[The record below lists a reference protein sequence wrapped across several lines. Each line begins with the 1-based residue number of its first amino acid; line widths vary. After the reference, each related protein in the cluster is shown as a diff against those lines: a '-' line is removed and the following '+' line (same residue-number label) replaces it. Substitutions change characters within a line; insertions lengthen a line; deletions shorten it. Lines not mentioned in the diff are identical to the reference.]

1 MSLLKFIKMH
11 GCAND
16 YIYVDCFSQTV
27 RDPAALARRLSD
39 RHTGVG
45 GDGVILICPSEIADG
60 RMRMFNADGT
70 EGNMCGN
77 GVRCV
82 GAYLLRHGYAKGGE
96 ARVETRAGMRLIV
109 QETPELF
116 TVNMGAPVFEPEKVP
131 VAGFASPA
139 VDVPVTLGGVERR
152 MTAVSMGNSHCVV
165 FVPEVETLDVAALGR
180 EMEAKPL
187 FPEGVNTE
195 FLQVIDG
202 THLAMRVWERG
213 SGETMACGTGSCAS
227 VAAATLKGLCL
238 RDTDI
243 DVKLLGG
250 TLTIRWTPET
260 MFMTGNAVEVFT
272 GEIEAPE
279 A

>member
-1 MSLLKFIKMH
+1 MSLLKFTKMH

-16 YIYVDCFSQTV
+16 YIYIDCFHQKV
-27 RDPAALARRLSD
+27 RDPAALARRISD

-60 RMRMFNADGT
+60 QMRMFNADGT

-82 GAYLLRHGYAKGGE
+82 GAYLLRHGYAKGGG
-96 ARVETRAGMRLIV
+96 ALVETRAGTRLIE
-109 QETPELF
+109 QKTPELF

-131 VAGFASPA
+131 VAGFSSPA
-139 VDVPVTLGGVERR
+139 VYVPVTLGGEERR
-152 MTAVSMGNSHCVV
+152 MTAVSMGNPHCVV

-187 FPEGVNTE
+187 FPAGVNTE
-195 FLQVIDG
+195 FLQVVDE

-213 SGETMACGTGSCAS
+213 SGETLACGTGSCAS
-227 VAAATLKGLCL
+227 VAAAAMQGLCP

-243 DVKLLGG
+243 AVRLLGG